1 MAPTALIIGG
11 GVAGPATAVFLRRAG
26 WQPAIYEAAAEPDD
40 YRGLF
45 LNLATNGLA
54 VLDELGLRDRLLTDG
69 HRCPR
74 MVMWSGRGKRLGEV
88 PNGPAGQPER
98 GSAVLRRNWLHQ
110 VLREAVLERE
120 VPVHFGARL
129 RDITTL
135 GDGVRA
141 TFEDGRT
148 AEADIL
154 IGCDGV
160 NSPTRTYIDPAA
172 PAPAY
177 TGLVGVGG
185 FARTPRVR
193 PTPDTQHFV
202 FGRRSFFGY
211 LARADGEIY
220 WFANVTRPEPAPG
233 TLRAMTTA
241 DWLRI
246 LTELHADDPS
256 PVPDIL
262 AANSGEIRGYPIYD
276 LHHVPRW
283 SSDRVVAVGDA
294 VHATSPSAGQGASLA
309 LEDAMVL
316 AKCLR
321 DQDDPK
327 DAFDTYQQIR
337 QPRAEQVVGYAQQIT
352 KHKTISRN
360 PLAVLLRDAMV
371 PIFLRKA
378 ANDTTTNWLYDH
390 RIQWDASSDDPRGAA
405 TAATS

>member
-1 MAPTALIIGG
+1 MARKALIIGG
-11 GVAGPATAVFLRRAG
+11 GVAGPATALFLRRAG

-54 VLDELGLRDRLLTDG
+54 VLDELGLRDRLLTDV

-129 RDITTL
+129 RDITTF

-148 AEADIL
+148 AEADVL

-185 FARTPRVR
+185 FARTPRLTS
-193 PTPDTQHFV
+193 TPDTQHFV

-211 LARADGEIY
+211 LAPRRWRDLLVRERHARRPVEVRVGGVLAHALQHVAALARAGADQRFRHATDHRGQADEYVHAGHGPGLGSDRAAAGDERDARHEDFEGGVDELQDDGVGGLGGEAHDADRRPGPQRDAHPGLPQASRSPPRAGSGGSI
-220 WFANVTRPEPAPG
+220 NVRDRAVEPRRAAG
-233 TLRAMTTA
+233 GLLRRAE
-241 DWLRI
+241 RR
-246 LTELHADDPS
+246 
-256 PVPDIL
+256 L
-262 AANSGEIRGYPIYD
+262 AASCRGTW
-276 LHHVPRW
+276 R
-283 SSDRVVAVGDA
+283 
-294 VHATSPSAGQGASLA
+294 T
-309 LEDAMVL
+309 
-316 AKCLR
+316 
-321 DQDDPK
+321 
-327 DAFDTYQQIR
+327 
-337 QPRAEQVVGYAQQIT
+337 
-352 KHKTISRN
+352 
-360 PLAVLLRDAMV
+360 
-371 PIFLRKA
+371 
-378 ANDTTTNWLYDH
+378 
-390 RIQWDASSDDPRGAA
+390 
-405 TAATS
+405 